1 VSRLLAGAG
10 DLLLRFPCLPA
21 SALLRSDR
29 FVRRQDS
36 GAQWMGAE
44 QCWLLIFVSHRW
56 ETRRH
61 PDPCGRQHR
70 AVTRL
75 VSDLCDLWDGLGAE
89 DARERIRLVPRLD
102 QHGMAQAAVLL
113 SRLDLPGSISEQNRG
128 QSARD
133 FLPEHIGIWYDY
145 ACLPQEPR
153 SPAEEAE
160 FRAGMLALP
169 ELFGSQAVTL
179 VALRESGDDYRNR
192 AWCLAEALLTA
203 NKAGSQG
210 VAVRM
215 DLAGTTLELRT
226 EGQESNLDLS
236 RRLRAALDGW
246 ADVASDAAAAAN
258 CLTMLAV
265 IAGHAPSEWFS
276 PSDGIAPVYL
286 GDVVSIAG
294 VWLGSVLALLGRQQ
308 GRPVDLATVLRE
320 VAERADVRCAIEN
333 DLVFVTLLMLHGESA
348 PQTAIR
354 AFYQQCMERHLS
366 GRPLVVRPIIE
377 PGRMLSYEDLR
388 LTFE

>member
-1 VSRLLAGAG
+1 MR
-10 DLLLRFPCLPA
+10 RFPFVPA
-21 SALLRSDR
+21 SDLLRSHQ

-36 GAQWMGAE
+36 GAGWMAAE
-44 QCWLLIFVSHRW
+44 QCWLLLFVSHRW
-56 ETRRH
+56 ETRQH
-61 PDPCGRQHR
+61 PDPSGRQHR
-70 AVTRL
+70 AVARL

-89 DARERIRLVPRLD
+89 DPRERTRLVPRLD
-102 QHGMAQAAVLL
+102 QHGMAQAAVLF
-113 SRLDLPGSISEQNRG
+113 SRLDLPGDVSERHRG
-128 QSARD
+128 RSARD

-169 ELFGSQAVTL
+169 ELFGSEAVTL

-203 NKAGSQG
+203 NRAGSQG

-215 DLAGTTLELRT
+215 DLLGTTLELGAA
-226 EGQESNLDLS
+226 GQERNLDLS
-236 RRLRAALDGW
+236 RRLRAALNGW
-246 ADVASDAAAAAN
+246 ADAAVDAAAAAN

-265 IAGHAPSEWFS
+265 VAGHSPSEWFS

-294 VWLGSVLALLGRQQ
+294 LWLGSVLARLGRHQ
-308 GRPVDLATVLRE
+308 GRLVDLAAVLRE
-320 VAERADVRCAIEN
+320 VAERAAVRCAVEN
-333 DLVFVTLLMLHGESA
+333 DLVFVTLLMLHGQSA
-348 PQTAIR
+348 PHTAIR

-366 GRPLVVRPIIE
+366 GRPLVGRPTIE
-377 PGRMLSYEDLR
+377 PGQMLSYEDLR

>member
-1 VSRLLAGAG
+1 
-10 DLLLRFPCLPA
+10 
-21 SALLRSDR
+21 
-29 FVRRQDS
+29 
-36 GAQWMGAE
+36 
-44 QCWLLIFVSHRW
+44 
-56 ETRRH
+56 
-61 PDPCGRQHR
+61 
-70 AVTRL
+70 
-75 VSDLCDLWDGLGAE
+75 
-89 DARERIRLVPRLD
+89 
-102 QHGMAQAAVLL
+102 MAQAAVLL
-113 SRLDLPGSISEQNRG
+113 SRLDLPGSVSERNRG
-128 QSARD
+128 QPARD

-169 ELFGSQAVTL
+169 ELFGSEAVTL

-203 NKAGSQG
+203 NKAANQG

-215 DLAGTTLELRT
+215 DLLGTTLELGT
-226 EGQESNLDLS
+226 EGQERNLDLS
-236 RRLRAALDGW
+236 RRLQAALDGW
-246 ADVASDAAAAAN
+246 ADAAIDAAAAAN

-265 IAGHAPSEWFS
+265 IAGHSPSEWFS

-294 VWLGSVLALLGRQQ
+294 VWLGSVLARLGRQQ
-308 GRPVDLATVLRE
+308 GSPVDLATVLQE
-320 VAERADVRCAIEN
+320 VAGRADVRCAVEN

-348 PQTAIR
+348 SQTAIR
-354 AFYQQCMERHLS
+354 AFYQECMERHLS
-366 GRPLVVRPIIE
+366 GRPLVVRPMIE
-377 PGRMLSYEDLR
+377 PGRMLSYEDLC